1 MNKPM
6 RYSAIIFLLFFCVPI
21 CGQQKI
27 IDSLQK
33 VRATEKDPVKNALL
47 LARVADLEVNLNN
60 DSAVIHAETVASVG
74 KEQKNEILTAKSQL
88 VLGSVKMFRGDL
100 KGAESDFNAAEKT
113 GLTSGNNEVL
123 GDAIHNKAN
132 IFRMS
137 GQFDSAR
144 FYFEKSFEIRKS
156 LNDDTRLGA
165 SLTSIGACYY
175 HLGDLKKALDYYYE
189 AIPFR
194 ERAKDTRGLATI
206 YTNICLV
213 HLDRKD
219 KFSALSANKK
229 AYRLYVEMEN
239 ENKMA
244 SAENNFGIIY
254 INEFQYDSALYWYN
268 ISLSRRLKIG
278 DSVGIS
284 EAYNNIGN
292 VYTLKK
298 DYNNAYRYYTL
309 SLNITGYADAWHVY
323 PTLCNFS
330 MAAAHIGKTDSA
342 RWALYTAKEIISGM
356 GNLPDMMVS
365 YHGSAVDY
373 YEAIGM
379 LDSALYHSRSYIA
392 LSDSLYRS
400 ETAKQMTEMEAKFET
415 AKKEKAIEL
424 LKKDQEKKDLQIM
437 SSLAGIA
444 LLLILVSYVIY
455 GSVQRKKVNK
465 LLEQQN
471 ELISEKNKDITDSI
485 NYAQR
490 IQQSVLSDQQ
500 ILFRNTSEAFI
511 LYQPRDI
518 VSGDFYWFRESEGKL
533 YVACADCTGH
543 GVPGALVS
551 VVGINILNQI
561 LDASPSITT
570 GELLNL
576 LHRNTISA
584 LNKDS
589 RARDSY
595 DGMDIAVV
603 RIDKTNSEIQFSG
616 ASRPLL
622 LRRKDNVELI
632 RGDKYSIGGVKD
644 FDDSTSFTIHNYKY
658 NPNETK
664 LYMFTDGYADQF
676 GGADGKKF
684 MSKRFTQ
691 LLSESAGLS
700 LEQQKQVVD
709 ESFKDWKGNLEQ
721 VDDVCVLGLLL

>member
-1 MNKPM
+1 M
-6 RYSAIIFLLFFCVPI
+6 RFSAFIFFLTLCV
-21 CGQQKI
+21 GLSAQQKI

-33 VRATEKDPVKNALL
+33 VRLTENDPVKNAML
-47 LARVADLEVNLNN
+47 LARIADLEVNLNN
-60 DSAVIHAETVASVG
+60 DSAMAHAEQVAAAG
-74 KEQKNEILTAKSQL
+74 RAQKNEILIAKSCL
-88 VLGSVKMFRGDL
+88 VRGSVKMFRGDL
-100 KGAESDFNAAEKT
+100 KGAEADFNTAEKT
-113 GLTSGNNEVL
+113 GVTTDNAEIL

-132 IFRMS
+132 IFRMT

-144 FYFEKSFEIRKS
+144 YYFEKSYEIRKMS
-156 LNDDTRLGA
+156 GDATRIGA
-165 SLTSIGACYY
+165 SLSSIGACYY
-175 HLGDLKKALDYYYE
+175 HLGDLKRALDFYYE
-189 AIPFR
+189 AIPYR
-194 ERAKDTRGLATI
+194 EKAGDVRGLATV
-206 YTNICLV
+206 YANICLV

-219 KFSALSANKK
+219 KASALSANNK
-229 AYRLYVEMEN
+229 AYRLYTEMQN
-239 ENKMA
+239 ESKMA
-244 SAENNFGIIY
+244 SSENNFGIIY
-254 INEFQYDSALYWYN
+254 INEFEYDSALYWYN
-268 ISLSRRLKIG
+268 ISLQRRISLG
-278 DSVGIS
+278 DSAGIS
-284 EAYNNIGN
+284 EVYNNIGN

-298 DYNNAYRYYTL
+298 DYNNAYQYYIM

-323 PTLCNFS
+323 PTLCNLS
-330 MAAAHIGKTDSA
+330 VAAAHIGKADTA
-342 RWALYTAKEIISGM
+342 KWALYTAKEIIYGM
-356 GNLPDMMVS
+356 GSHPEMMIAF
-365 YHGSAVDY
+365 HGSAVDY
-373 YEAIGM
+373 YEATGK
-379 LDSALYHSRSYIA
+379 LDSALYHSRAYLA
-392 LSDSLYRS
+392 LSDSVFRS

-437 SSLAGIA
+437 TSLIGIA

-465 LLEQQN
+465 LLAQQN

-511 LYQPRDI
+511 IYEPRDI
-518 VSGDFYWFRESEGKL
+518 VSGDFYWFREAEGNL
-533 YVACADCTGH
+533 YVACSDCTGH

-561 LDASPSITT
+561 LDAKPTIST

-576 LHRNTISA
+576 LHRNIISA

-589 RARDSY
+589 RSRDSY

-603 RIDKTNSEIQFSG
+603 RIDKLKSELQFSG

-622 LRRKDNVELI
+622 LRTGQNSELI

-644 FDDSTSFTIHNYKY
+644 FDDSTSFTVHSFKFI
-658 NPNETK
+658 PNETK

-676 GGADGKKF
+676 GGEEGKKF
-684 MSKRFTQ
+684 MSRRFTQ
-691 LLSESAGLS
+691 LLNESASYS
-700 LEQQKQVVD
+700 LEQQKRVI
-709 ESFKDWKGNLEQ
+709 EKSFKEWKGSLEQ
-721 VDDVCVLGLLL
+721 VDDVCVLGLML